1 MRFDVFERFGMRDPR
16 FLQPW
21 DVARVDGRRTE
32 TDRFILSMTT
42 TDRIELDR
50 VLEEWWIDILTQDS
64 PGQHWEAAQVE
75 KLRAKCSSLPISSQ
89 GVGLTVSDT
98 LAFHT
103 KDEDRGVGERLLGE
117 SAAAAIRNGS
127 SAVML
132 DRAVVIL
139 SECWGAVEVLIERL
153 LEAPAWPVALEDITP
168 DTADLAGL
176 LGHYFERTPNNDI
189 LLDEEHKAREM
200 GLLTY
205 FWERQKDT
213 ICLNEPML
221 VRFRLLAARDWK
233 SLARQAEALPLREL
247 RNDLWRHFHL
257 NEDRDA
263 ILSLLRVAPPIFTT
277 IEWSGCTGA
286 LAALVGAIA
295 HADLLHE
302 QLTQTYPKTPELDA
316 KLKILVD
323 QEIPEWLK
331 QVVEAA
337 SSRPDGRLLL
347 LFFGTSLV
355 REYLRPSLNGTRPW
369 SSVWHALSAIHRV
382 LTPKPSVVELQ
393 QVAILGGTPGDPT
406 NIDHATYLIAS
417 AAFNASAT
425 DVIAWYRGLLLKSD
439 NDLCSQ
445 AKNWRRAFCYKTLAE
460 CLGQLAEPFDEWRA
474 VWKALFVTDREHA
487 RFVPLGQN
495 ALFPSIHL
503 LRVGMELL
511 RQTPSRYG
519 ARQFFEELLTHMRRL
534 LANDTRRI
542 TPLDPELIVDG
553 IDVAPKVLGSD
564 WPLCLAAYC
573 HLLLIPKSRL
583 YVATLLL
590 EGGAAFGDVEVAV
603 EAPGHHLMDTVA
615 EIKQSKRLDIKVHRL
630 CEIIMGAA
638 RG

>member
-1 MRFDVFERFGMRDPR
+1 MRFDLFERFGMRDPR

-21 DVARVDGRRTE
+21 DVARVEGRRAE

-42 TDRIELDR
+42 TDRTELDR
-50 VLEEWWIDILTQDS
+50 VLEEWWIDVLTQDS
-64 PGQHWEAAQVE
+64 PAQHWEATQVE

-89 GVGLTVSDT
+89 EVGLTVSDS

-103 KDEDRGVGERLLGE
+103 KDEDRGIAERLLGE

-139 SECWGAVEVLIERL
+139 SDCWGAVEVLIERL

-168 DTADLAGL
+168 DTTDLAGL

-189 LLDEEHKAREM
+189 LLDEEHKARKL

-205 FWERQKDT
+205 FWERQKET
-213 ICLNEPML
+213 VCLNESTL
-221 VRFRLLAARDWK
+221 VRLRLLAARDWK
-233 SLARQAEALPLREL
+233 IFARQVEALPLREL
-247 RNDLWRHFHL
+247 RNDLWVHFHL
-257 NEDRDA
+257 HEDRDA
-263 ILSLLRVAPPIFTT
+263 ILSLLRVASPIFTT

-286 LAALVGAIA
+286 LAALVAAIA

-316 KLKILVD
+316 KLKNLVD

-355 REYLRPSLNGTRPW
+355 RQHLRPSLNGTRRW
-369 SSVWHALSAIHRV
+369 SSVWHALSEIHRV

-393 QVAILGGTPGDPT
+393 QAAILGGTPGDPT
-406 NIDHATYLIAS
+406 DIDHATYLIAS
-417 AAFNASAT
+417 AAFNTSAT
-425 DVIAWYRGLLLKSD
+425 DVVAWYRDLLLKSD

-445 AKNWRRAFCYKTLAE
+445 AKNWRRAFCYKTLGE
-460 CLGQLAEPFDEWRA
+460 RFDQLDPFDEWRA

-487 RFVPLGQN
+487 RFNPFGQN

-511 RQTPSRYG
+511 RQTPSRCG

-534 LANDTRRI
+534 LANDTGRI
-542 TPLDPELIVDG
+542 TPLDSEFAVDG

-564 WPLCLAAYC
+564 WPLCLAAYR

-603 EAPGHHLMDTVA
+603 EALGHRLMDTVA
-615 EIKQSKRLDIKVHRL
+615 ELKQSKRLDISVHRL
-630 CEIIMGAA
+630 CEIITSAA